1 MRVRIRGV
9 CIDQRRSSIVSVR
22 SSSVLSRTAPFYLI
36 YFLFHT
42 IGIPDGK
49 TIEFEKRTRE
59 RRVSTA
65 GFAFGPVGALEC
77 AWGCVRGVPATRGTG
92 QHPGLAETSV
102 HVRVAG
108 AAHSLAWKTSDSAT
122 ETANTK
128 SRRSVVVA
136 RI

>member
-1 MRVRIRGV
+1 MRERIRGV

-42 IGIPDGK
+42 IGIQEER
-49 TIEFEKRTRE
+49 IEFEKRTRE

-65 GFAFGPVGALEC
+65 GFAFGYG
-77 AWGCVRGVPATRGTG
+77 GGTG
-92 QHPGLAETSV
+92 VCVGLRSGCACHKGDGATSGPGRNFCT
-102 HVRVAG
+102 RPVAG

-128 SRRSVVVA
+128 SRVA
-136 RI
+136 

>member
-42 IGIPDGK
+42 IGIQEER
-49 TIEFEKRTRE
+49 IEFEKRTRE

-65 GFAFGPVGALEC
+65 GFAFGQ
-77 AWGCVRGVPATRGTG
+77 WGHWSVRGVAFGVCLPQGGRGNIRAWPKLLYTSG
-92 QHPGLAETSV
+92 RRRRTFPRLEDVGLG
-102 HVRVAG
+102 HR
-108 AAHSLAWKTSDSAT
+108 DS
-122 ETANTK
+122 K
-128 SRRSVVVA
+128 Y
-136 RI
+136 